1 MRFTYCPHCGG
12 KLILKEIGDE
22 GMIPYCEHC
31 RVPLWDSFSTCVICA
46 VVNEFSEIALL
57 RQDYVSLENY
67 VCIAGYMKPGESAED
82 TARREVEEETGLTVT
97 GLQYIK
103 SWPYEKKDL
112 LMLGFL
118 VRVKKDAFRISGEVD
133 SASWFPLAQAADHIR
148 TGSIAWQLVNNVK
161 EII

>member
-22 GMIPYCEHC
+22 GPIPYCEHC

-46 VVNEFSEIALL
+46 VVNEFREIALI
-57 RQDYVSLENY
+57 RQDYVSRENY

-103 SWPYEKKDL
+103 SWPYEKKEL

-118 VRVKKDAFRISGEVD
+118 VRVKKNAFHISGEVD
-133 SASWFPLAQAADHIR
+133 SASWFPLSQANDHIR
-148 TGSIAWQLVNNVK
+148 AGSIAWQLVNNAK
-161 EII
+161 EIV